1 MLQRTFMT
9 TPLFIFLGA
18 GLGGLARWWIGSY
31 VQTFTSSAFPVGTLA
46 VNVTGCLAIGILAA
60 LTVSW
65 LQREDIRLGLI
76 VGVLGG
82 YTTFSSFA
90 LESLKMMNDGH
101 WGRAA
106 LSIILSNALGL
117 LAAWSGMGL
126 GRALSAR

>member
-1 MLQRTFMT
+1 MLYQTFMT

-18 GLGGLARWWIGSY
+18 GLGGLSRWWIGSY
-31 VQTFTSSAFPVGTLA
+31 VQSFTASAFPVGTLA
-46 VNVTGCLAIGILAA
+46 VNASGCLAIGILAA
-60 LTVSW
+60 LSVSW
-65 LQREDIRLGLI
+65 LQREDVRLGLI

-106 LSIILSNALGL
+106 LYILLSNALGL
-117 LAAWSGMGL
+117 LAAWAGMGL
-126 GRALSAR
+126 GRTLSLR